1 MITHLFCNSPF
12 GLNIFVLYSHCCIG
26 SIFMELLQF
35 QIRQP
40 DLCSSQPVL
49 KQITYCA
56 KVAFAKLNAP
66 SGDTYTPDR

>member
-1 MITHLFCNSPF
+1 MREVEVSRLTDVIEKL
-12 GLNIFVLYSHCCIG
+12 CIG

>member
-1 MITHLFCNSPF
+1 MNLMAVLRFEHLCPVFT
-12 GLNIFVLYSHCCIG
+12 LLYRQYFYGIAAISDQAAR
-26 SIFMELLQF
+26 FMF
-35 QIRQP
+35 FAA
-40 DLCSSQPVL
+40 VL

>member
-1 MITHLFCNSPF
+1 MNLMAVPLRFEHLCPVFT
-12 GLNIFVLYSHCCIG
+12 LLYRQY
-26 SIFMELLQF
+26 FMELLQF

-49 KQITYCA
+49 RQITYCA